1 VRIEHPIT
9 IQFLQ
14 SCLDYGTTVVN
25 LSDDEQ
31 FQLNDDV
38 ATRVLFLATVLGLEY
53 CELHNNRPISD

>member
-1 VRIEHPIT
+1 VRIEHRII

-53 CELHNNRPISD
+53 CELHNKRPIYD